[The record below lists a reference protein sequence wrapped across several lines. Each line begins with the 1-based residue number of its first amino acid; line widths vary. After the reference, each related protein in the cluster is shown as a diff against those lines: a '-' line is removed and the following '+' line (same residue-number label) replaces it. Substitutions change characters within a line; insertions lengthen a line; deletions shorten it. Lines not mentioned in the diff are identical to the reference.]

1 MSDDNKKE
9 VEKGGIGKIVFEINY
24 LIEKDI
30 SEAFYPKNKNSK
42 SNSMSV

>member
-9 VEKGGIGKIVFEINY
+9 VEKGGIGKIVFEIND

-30 SEAFYPKNKNSK
+30 FEQFYPKNKNSK
-42 SNSMSV
+42 NNSMSV